1 MLAERRYSHLT
12 SGSLMDSND
21 GYKKTFISTGAI
33 KLHLEEEF
41 LINSR
46 NK

>member
-1 MLAERRYSHLT
+1 MLAGQLYSHLT
-12 SGSLMDSND
+12 NGSLMDSNN
-21 GYKKTFISTGAI
+21 GYEKAFTSAGAI

-41 LINSR
+41 PINSR